1 MITTVYL
8 CATLAGGFSCLPMAG
23 PVECAQ
29 AEVLLHSG
37 VIIESECDQVEMRAG
52 TIYAPEWSPIPVP
65 RP

>member
-37 VIIESECDQVEMRAG
+37 VIIESECAMVLIAPG
-52 TIYAPEWSPIPVP
+52 TIYAPDRSPIPVS